1 MALATAYPGPEA
13 NALDQHHSLVF
24 Q

>member
-13 NALDQHHSLVF
+13 NALDQHHSLMF